1 MIEIG
6 FTSTLFHFLFSFS
19 FDFNYDVFG
28 EFEMKNNSI

>member
-6 FTSTLFHFLFSFS
+6 FTSTLFHFLSFS